1 MAYILHIDTSG
12 ESCLTAL
19 ALDGKVLS
27 VAANSDSRNHAEV
40 INHHIDNLLADNG
53 ITLKDLSA
61 LCVCG
66 GPGSYTGLRI
76 GLATAKGFCYALG
89 KPLMMHSKLL
99 LMALPHIYQSPD
111 TQFFIPILLARQEEY
126 FAAIYSPDFE
136 IIKEPQHVLETD
148 FDSFSAD
155 VNGATLT
162 VGYIDDNIKNRL
174 KQDNT
179 VFDVGTVVKIDAW
192 ARYAYQQYNGNG
204 FVNLANSEPFYLK
217 QVYTHTKKNIN

>member
-1 MAYILHIDTSG
+1 M
-12 ESCLTAL
+12 TAL

-40 INHHIDNLLADNG
+40 INHHINTLLADNG

-76 GLATAKGFCYALG
+76 GLATAKGFCYALD

-99 LMALPHIYQSPD
+99 LMALPHIYNNPE
-111 TQFFIPILLARQEEY
+111 TPYFLPILQARQQEY
-126 FAAIYSPDFE
+126 FTAIYNPDFDV
-136 IIKEPQHVLETD
+136 IKEPQHILEDD
-148 FDSFSAD
+148 FGSFSD
-155 VNGATLT
+155 TIDGT
-162 VGYIDDNIKNRL
+162 VIAMGYIDDSIKNRL
-174 KQDNT
+174 KQDNA
-179 VFDVGTVVKIDAW
+179 VFDTGTVVNIDAW
-192 ARYAYQQYNGNG
+192 ARYGYEQYKSNE

-217 QVYTHTKKNIN
+217 QVYTHKPKNIS

>member
-12 ESCLTAL
+12 ETCLTAL

-40 INHHIDNLLADNG
+40 INHHINSLLSDNG
-53 ITLKDLSA
+53 IALKDLSA

-99 LMALPHIYQSPD
+99 LMALQHIYNSPD
-111 TQFFIPILLARQEEY
+111 IQYFLPILQARQQEY
-126 FAAIYSPDFE
+126 FAAMYNPDFE
-136 IIKEPQHVLETD
+136 VIKEPQHVLEAD
-148 FDSFSAD
+148 FGSFSGTLD
-155 VNGATLT
+155 GATIAM
-162 VGYIDDNIKNRL
+162 GYIDDNIKNRL

-179 VFDVGTVVKIDAW
+179 VFDVGTVVNIDAW
-192 ARYAYQQYNGNG
+192 ARYAYEQYNGNG